1 MDIDYKKMIV
11 ARSLIVDAAIEG
23 LISGGMPVWE
33 AKNLTS
39 LLERVYN
46 CGYSEANLE
55 IVVNATLEI
64 NVTRHIARQTL
75 RHRST

>member
-1 MDIDYKKMIV
+1 MDLDYKKM
-11 ARSLIVDAAIEG
+11 IVDAAIEG

-46 CGYSEANLE
+46 SGYNEARRQSEE
-55 IVVNATLEI
+55 IKDWGAY
-64 NVTRHIARQTL
+64 
-75 RHRST
+75 

>member
-1 MDIDYKKMIV
+1 MDIDYKKM
-11 ARSLIVDAAIEG
+11 IVDAAIEG

-55 IVVNATLEI
+55 IVSATLEI
-64 NVTRHIARQTL
+64 NMTRYIARQIL

>member
-1 MDIDYKKMIV
+1 MIV
-11 ARSLIVDAAIEG
+11 AAAIEG

-46 CGYSEANLE
+46 SGYNEAQRQHEE
-55 IVVNATLEI
+55 IKDWGAY
-64 NVTRHIARQTL
+64 
-75 RHRST
+75 

>member
-1 MDIDYKKMIV
+1 MTSNASPPLWQRM
-11 ARSLIVDAAIEG
+11 IVDAAIEG

-46 CGYSEANLE
+46 SGYNEARRQSEE
-55 IVVNATLEI
+55 IKDWA
-64 NVTRHIARQTL
+64 AY
-75 RHRST
+75 